1 MKQIFTALFCTVS
14 FATMAQTTLTN
25 GGFETWGNATPGVA
39 TEPTGWFSNKSG
51 SAIAKLGPQT
61 CFKDSTTVHSGSYAV
76 KIVTESYLGTAVNG
90 ALTTGVVNAPS
101 ITKTAGYIGSLNY
114 SDTTDCRRMSFTG
127 RPDSL
132 VGWYQYTS
140 GGTGE
145 QGKIRAILHTGQY
158 FDPETPTTYHIDP
171 TANKV
176 ADLTFL
182 TPTANITTWTRFS
195 MPFTYA
201 TSGTPAYIMINM
213 TPSANQGTTVTG
225 STLWLDDIQT
235 VYKTNTSV
243 ENTATQLETARVFAS
258 GKNVFVDFP
267 ELVEGAAS
275 LEIYDVTGRRVANFT
290 VTNNQVNTF
299 NLGEQHAGIYMFR
312 LSNNGFRKTGKISIQ

>member
-1 MKQIFTALFCTVS
+1 
-14 FATMAQTTLTN
+14 MAQTTLSN
-25 GGFETWGNATPGVA
+25 SGFETWGNAAPGVA

-61 CFKDSTTVHSGSYAV
+61 CFKDSTTVHSGSYSA
-76 KIVTESYLGTAVNG
+76 KIVTETYLGTAVNG
-90 ALTTGVVNAPS
+90 ALSTGMVNAPS
-101 ITKTAGYIGSLNY
+101 ITKTTGYIGSQNY

-182 TPTANITTWTRFS
+182 TPTTNVTTWTRFS

-201 TSGTPAYIMINM
+201 TSGTPAYVMVNI
-213 TPSANQGTTVTG
+213 TPSANQGTSVSG
-225 STLWLDDIQT
+225 STLWVDDIQV
-235 VYKTNTSV
+235 VYKANTSV
-243 ENTATQLETARVFAS
+243 ENVATSAEAARVYAS
-258 GKNVFVDFP
+258 GKNVFVDFT
-267 ELVEGAAS
+267 ELTEGVTN
-275 LEIYDVTGRRVANFT
+275 LELYDITGRLVANFA
-290 VTNNQVNTF
+290 VANNQLNTF
-299 NLGEQHAGIYMFR
+299 SLGEQSTGIYVYR
-312 LSNNGFRKTGKISIQ
+312 LSNSGSRKTGKLSIQ